1 MEQYGGGDAAA
12 EQVLEADGDGDD
24 GWVAPPAEGA
34 LGRGDGDG
42 GGGGGHRAG
51 TPPPLL
57 NEEEEGDDAAAAA
70 AGPAPPSPPATSS
83 SPASSIPDLDDL
95 EIIDA
100 AEADEAPDPA
110 ALPPPQHK
118 TSAPAPGGPR
128 PNPPSTTA
136 AAAAAADEDDD
147 PHLLRTRTYDLMM
160 TYDKFYQTPR
170 LWLAGYAPDR
180 APLGCAAVLGDVA
193 AEHARKTVTWD
204 PFPHGPG
211 RAASIHPCRHAAVMK
226 KLASVAA
233 GGGSGSGGGGG
244 GASAAAAALPV
255 DRYLVLFLKFI
266 QAVIPT
272 IEYDFTMAAATAAR
286 A

>member
-1 MEQYGGGDAAA
+1 MCVRAAVCRLSCPRASIPTRVCGCESAVHAASGSACAVDA
-12 EQVLEADGDGDD
+12 
-24 GWVAPPAEGA
+24 
-34 LGRGDGDG
+34 RKI
-42 GGGGGHRAG
+42 HNSFF
-51 TPPPLL
+51 PPPL
-57 NEEEEGDDAAAAA
+57 
-70 AGPAPPSPPATSS
+70 S
-83 SPASSIPDLDDL
+83 SPA
-95 EIIDA
+95 
-100 AEADEAPDPA
+100 DPA
-110 ALPPPQHK
+110 ALPPPPHK
-118 TSAPAPGGPR
+118 TAAPAPGGPR

-170 LWLAGYAPDR
+170 LWLAGYSPDR

-226 KLASVAA
+226 KLASVTA

-244 GASAAAAALPV
+244 GASVAAAALPV